1 MTEHP
6 RVLVEAARRQVGVV
20 EERRAFERREF
31 GAAHGWVSSREMD
44 RITRELIADQDQMS
58 ELGALPR

>member
-6 RVLVEAARRQVGVV
+6 RVLVEAARLQVGVV
-20 EERRAFERREF
+20 EERRAVERCEF
-31 GAAHGWVSSREMD
+31 SAAHGLVSSREMD
-44 RITRELIADQDQMS
+44 RIARELIADQDQMS